1 MLRGLKIMSF
11 ASEVKEEL
19 LGLKMWDVN
28 SGLKQEEQI
37 ARLSIREAFIQSGFI
52 NDPNKEYHLEIL
64 FRTKKKAE
72 ELKNLLQNF
81 NINAGTTKKGSGY
94 ITYMKDG
101 EDIVNFLALIGAN
114 NGVLR
119 FEETRV
125 LKDARNNVNR
135 IVNCETANLNKT
147 LEAASNQIENI
158 KYLKQHRKFNTLPE
172 NLKEIAE
179 IRLKNPDLS
188 YEEIGKL
195 LKKPLSKSGVSH
207 RLSKI
212 SKIAE
217 DLKNE

>member
-1 MLRGLKIMSF
+1 MSF

-37 ARLSIREAFIQSGFI
+37 ARLSIREAFIKSGFI

-94 ITYMKDG
+94 ITYMKYG

-119 FEETRV
+119 FEEVRV

-158 KYLKQHRKFNTLPE
+158 KYLKQHRKFNTLSE

-212 SKIAE
+212 NKISE

>member
-1 MLRGLKIMSF
+1 MSF

-28 SGLKQEEQI
+28 SSMEQEEQI

-72 ELKNLLQNF
+72 ELKLLLENF

-119 FEETRV
+119 FEEARV
-125 LKDARNNVNR
+125 FKDARNNVNR

-147 LEAASNQIENI
+147 LEASTNQIECI
-158 KYLKQHRKFNTLPE
+158 KYLKQHKKFNTLPE

-179 IRLKNPDLS
+179 LRLKNPDLS

-212 SKIAE
+212 NSIVKDI
-217 DLKNE
+217 KNE

>member
-1 MLRGLKIMSF
+1 MSF

-28 SGLKQEEQI
+28 SSLEQEEQI

-72 ELKNLLQNF
+72 EMKLLLENF

-119 FEETRV
+119 FEEARV
-125 LKDARNNVNR
+125 FKDARNNVNR

-147 LEAASNQIENI
+147 LEASNNQIESI
-158 KYLKQHRKFNTLPE
+158 KYLKQHKKFNTLPE

-179 IRLKNPDLS
+179 LRLKNPDLS

-195 LKKPLSKSGVSH
+195 LKNPLSKSGVSH

-212 SKIAE
+212 NSIVE

>member
-1 MLRGLKIMSF
+1 MSF

-19 LGLKMWDVN
+19 LGLRMWDVN
-28 SGLKQEEQI
+28 SSMEQEEQI

-72 ELKNLLQNF
+72 ELKLLLQNF

-101 EDIVNFLALIGAN
+101 EDIVNFLALIGASS
-114 NGVLR
+114 GVLR
-119 FEETRV
+119 FEEARV
-125 LKDARNNVNR
+125 FKDARNNVNR

-147 LEAASNQIENI
+147 LEASTNQIESI
-158 KYLKQHRKFNTLPE
+158 KYLKQHRKFNTLTE

-195 LKKPLSKSGVSH
+195 LKTPLSKSGVSH

-212 SKIAE
+212 CKIAE
-217 DLKNE
+217 ELKNE

>member
-1 MLRGLKIMSF
+1 MSF

-28 SGLKQEEQI
+28 SSMKQEEQI

-72 ELKNLLQNF
+72 ELRILLENF
-81 NINAGTTKKGSGY
+81 NISAGTTKKGSGY

-119 FEETRV
+119 FEEARV
-125 LKDARNNVNR
+125 FKDARNNVNR
-135 IVNCETANLNKT
+135 IVNCETANFNKT
-147 LEAASNQIENI
+147 LEASNNQIESI
-158 KYLKQHRKFNTLPE
+158 KYLKQHKKFNSLAE

-179 IRLKNPDLS
+179 LRLKNPDLS
-188 YEEIGKL
+188 YDEIGKL
-195 LKKPLSKSGVSH
+195 LDKPLSKSGVSH
-207 RLSKI
+207 RLNKI
-212 SKIAE
+212 CKIAE
-217 DLKNE
+217 ELKNE

>member
-1 MLRGLKIMSF
+1 MSF

-72 ELKNLLQNF
+72 ELRILLENF
-81 NINAGTTKKGSGY
+81 DINAGTTKKGSGY

-119 FEETRV
+119 FEEARV

-195 LKKPLSKSGVSH
+195 LKSPLSKSGVSH

-217 DLKNE
+217 ELKNE